1 MLVVL
6 VSHSLHAC
14 NFLSLPL
21 GCCRWTSGAGQTR
34 QAATSTRK
42 TSLKNLHNLSRH
54 LRLGLQCSFR
64 CRIHNNFS
72 KLFPSGQGSIVT
84 TAHKPDEWKW
94 HHQKN
99 EDRNGIELRVIHF
112 TDDGKVPLLTAT
124 GNRRNTEKL
133 CFVGKIAVKLIA
145 LSSDRETFN
154 N

>member
-1 MLVVL
+1 MLALL

-14 NFLSLPL
+14 NFLSLSL
-21 GCCRWTSGAGQTR
+21 GCCRWTSGADQTR
-34 QAATSTRK
+34 QAATSTRE
-42 TSLKNLHNLSRH
+42 TSLKNIHNLSRH
-54 LRLGLQCSFR
+54 LRLGLECSVR

-84 TAHKPDEWKW
+84 TSQQPDEWKW
-94 HHQKN
+94 HRRKN

-133 CFVGKIAVKLIA
+133 CFVGRIAVKLIA